1 MGLRLDGG
9 RRPVKIMEEKSSV
22 PELWPTCQFCKQD
35 GERKSLREE
44 VELYLVIRSDEA
56 EKAYKTAGPINK
68 NHGG

>member
-9 RRPVKIMEEKSSV
+9 RRPVKIMEKSSA
-22 PELWPTCQFCKQD
+22 PDLWPTCQFCKQD

-56 EKAYKTAGPINK
+56 EEA
-68 NHGG
+68 

>member
-44 VELYLVIRSDEA
+44 VELYLVIRSGEA
-56 EKAYKTAGPINK
+56 E
-68 NHGG
+68 

>member
-9 RRPVKIMEEKSSV
+9 RRPVKIMEKSSA

-35 GERKSLREE
+35 GERKILREE

-56 EKAYKTAGPINK
+56 EEA
-68 NHGG
+68 

>member
-9 RRPVKIMEEKSSV
+9 RRPVKEMEEKSSV

-44 VELYLVIRSDEA
+44 VELYLVIHSDEA
-56 EKAYKTAGPINK
+56 EEA
-68 NHGG
+68 